1 MTLVELQ
8 EWAYNNLDNYKI
20 IESGGARNIVEMYYA
35 EK

>member
-20 IESGGARNIVEMYYA
+20 IQSGGQKHSCSVFYFS
-35 EK
+35 

>member
-20 IESGGARNIVEMYYA
+20 IQSGGA
-35 EK
+35 KTLL

>member
-20 IESGGARNIVEMYYA
+20 IQSGRLSENS
-35 EK
+35 

>member
-20 IESGGARNIVEMYYA
+20 IQSGGGQKHSCSVFYFS
-35 EK
+35 